1 MSVMQLHADT
11 LRQLVEHSP
20 GENGR
25 LAMVSKAMRGR
36 LSVLHPKP
44 PLWFHVLLDTYPAM
58 TDRQRRASML
68 SELEMQARRFRLLSI
83 EMAGFNLDEDAA
95 IVQPLGLE
103 RGGPRL
109 GAVLA
114 QHGAALESLDLSRTG
129 IAVWREIRAGL
140 RSCPEL
146 QRVNLSGST
155 FTRGNNPFNGLALCG
170 KLRELVLEDSLIG
183 HVCTQLAPVL
193 AQCTALAKLSLAN
206 NRLSYVEM
214 QNGQVAVPP
223 VVVLQRLTDALRG
236 HPSLE
241 HLDLTGCSLSPPCIR
256 LLVAALP
263 TMPRLERL
271 SLASNELTVIR
282 IGQVGA
288 MLVQCPA
295 MRHLDV
301 RDNDIGDP
309 GLIALV
315 ASQGLRGLA
324 SLDVSHCQL
333 DCIGPGGRAGTTGPQ
348 VQFLAELALCPRL
361 QALDLSYNN
370 LGDTFVRAL
379 ARMLETWPALE
390 RLDLASTVTTD
401 RGVLALALA
410 IPRCPGL
417 VRLNIMRNSCTPET
431 KRQIRDAWRT
441 THGQLDGL
449 WTD

>member
-1 MSVMQLHADT
+1 MSVLQLHADA

-25 LAMVSKAMRGR
+25 LAMVSQAMRGR
-36 LSVLHPKP
+36 LEVLHPKP

-83 EMAGFNLDEDAA
+83 EMAGFDLDEDMT

-114 QHGAALESLDLSRTG
+114 QHCAALESLDLSRTG
-129 IAVWREIRAGL
+129 IAVWREIRTGL

-146 QRVNLSGST
+146 QRVNLNGST
-155 FTRGNNPFNGLALCG
+155 FTRGNNPFNALAHCG

-214 QNGQVAVPP
+214 QHGQVAVPP
-223 VVVLQRLTDALRG
+223 VVVLQRLTDALRH
-236 HPSLE
+236 HPSLQ

-271 SLASNELTVIR
+271 ILASNELTVIR
-282 IGQVGA
+282 IGQLGA
-288 MLVQCPA
+288 MLVQCPS

-390 RLDLASTVTTD
+390 RLDLASTIMTD
-401 RGVLALALA
+401 RGVAALALA